1 MDLCGG
7 YTKETAEYTN
17 RIFTVKKGY
26 HRGADE
32 PEEDYDL
39 LTVIVIRQGEK
50 TEEKGIFDLNYS

>member
-26 HRGADE
+26 HRGGQMN
-32 PEEDYDL
+32 L
-39 LTVIVIRQGEK
+39 RRIMT
-50 TEEKGIFDLNYS
+50 S